1 MSVLI
6 IDTMKVIIVDD
17 NKTFQESL
25 KYFLE
30 SVFLYEVVGMA
41 NDGEEFL
48 KIENAHNADIILI
61 DIQMPNLNGI
71 ETVKK
76 ALWQYQFQKFIA
88 ITNYTDSAYLL
99 ELIGAGFAGCVFK
112 SNIYDE
118 LENAINTVLKNQLY
132 FPKNII
138 VKKDLD

>member
-1 MSVLI
+1 
-6 IDTMKVIIVDD
+6 MKVIIVDD

-30 SVFLYEVVGMA
+30 NMFSYEVVGMA

-48 KIENAHNADIILI
+48 KINNVHKADIILM
-61 DIQMPNLNGI
+61 DIQMPKLNGI

-76 ALWQYQFQKFIA
+76 ALWEYQFQKFIA

-99 ELIGAGFAGCVFK
+99 ELISAGFAGCVFK

-118 LENAINTVLKNQLY
+118 LEKAIDAVLKNQLY
-132 FPKNII
+132 FPKDIV